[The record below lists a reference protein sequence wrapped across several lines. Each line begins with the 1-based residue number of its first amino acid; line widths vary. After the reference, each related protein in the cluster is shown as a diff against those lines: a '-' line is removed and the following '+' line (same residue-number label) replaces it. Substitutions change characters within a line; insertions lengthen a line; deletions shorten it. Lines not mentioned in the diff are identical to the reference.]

1 MENSEEGTKQTRGL
15 RLLFSGSKGRR
26 VDNDGELYY

>member
-1 MENSEEGTKQTRGL
+1 MENSEEGTKQTRSL